1 MRLLFTILLALTI
14 CLDGFA
20 GTPVTGTV
28 VQASD
33 QSPIAGA
40 NVLLKNAE
48 GKLLAYGVSD
58 ANGRFSIMPPATS
71 GELTIHVTI
80 MGYRTYSAP
89 LALDGNPLVI
99 RMEEGAFQLQEV
111 TVKADRIRESGD
123 TITYHVGSFA
133 QKQDRSIGDVLKR
146 MPGIDVANNGKI
158 QYQGIDINKFYI
170 EGNDLLGGKY
180 GIATNGIAYDDIG
193 AVEVMENHQ
202 PMQVLRGLS
211 FSDQAAINLKMK
223 NSAKATFLVHGT
235 LGGGWSEQPQGA
247 LWQGDIFTM
256 MVTGKYQMIT
266 TLKGNNTGLNLSDEL
281 LDFTSEKSDEEL
293 DGYIALSTPAT
304 PNLQRNRSYFN
315 RSWMVSSSHLLKTK
329 NGGEFKAQIDYN
341 HDRVSAQGA
350 STTTYILESGDQ
362 IVLEDK
368 SSLSHRNAVAGK
380 FSYEI
385 NEKTYFLNNTL
396 SADFSWNDLTL
407 NTTGSLP
414 NTQSAWMPEYAVSNL
429 LKVIKRFGNNKLV
442 TFTSRN
448 EWNSTC
454 LGWIGW
460 M

>member
-1 MRLLFTILLALTI
+1 MRLLLTILLSLAI
-14 CLDGFA
+14 GLDCFA
-20 GTPVTGTV
+20 GNPVTGTV
-28 VQASD
+28 VQTSD

-48 GKLLAYGVSD
+48 GKLLAYGVTD
-58 ANGRFSIMPPATS
+58 ANGRFSIMPPSTS
-71 GELTIHVTI
+71 ENLTIHVAI

-99 RMEEGAFQLQEV
+99 SMEEGTFQLQEV

-123 TITYHVGSFA
+123 TITYNVGSFA

-266 TLKGNNTGLNLSDEL
+266 TFKGNNTGLNLSDEL

-293 DGYIALSTPAT
+293 DGYIYLCPRRLPPTCNRTEATSTVRGWYLPAT
-304 PNLQRNRSYFN
+304 SSKQKTEGSSKPRLTITMTVFLHKEQARRPI
-315 RSWMVSSSHLLKTK
+315 SWSPGTKLFLKTRTRCRT
-329 NGGEFKAQIDYN
+329 A
-341 HDRVSAQGA
+341 
-350 STTTYILESGDQ
+350 
-362 IVLEDK
+362 
-368 SSLSHRNAVAGK
+368 
-380 FSYEI
+380 
-385 NEKTYFLNNTL
+385 
-396 SADFSWNDLTL
+396 
-407 NTTGSLP
+407 
-414 NTQSAWMPEYAVSNL
+414 MP
-429 LKVIKRFGNNKLV
+429 
-442 TFTSRN
+442 
-448 EWNSTC
+448 
-454 LGWIGW
+454 
-460 M
+460 